1 MYLDLVTSAA
11 NSALKNQR
19 KIKIF
24 TKSKMNSTN
33 GFQTQ
38 VWGTPGWVF
47 LHCIAF
53 NFPLVPTRKQKA
65 DYIRFFKSI
74 GDVLPCK
81 YCRMCYGKMVREGP
95 LKITLK
101 TVRDRRT
108 FSKWVYKIH
117 KAVTDRTTKKKTPPF
132 KEVAD
137 TYNSFRASCSSK
149 ADNKAKGCI
158 TPAVGIKKKSR
169 VSIYPRECHRGPSLS
184 IHRRCK
190 L

>member
-1 MYLDLVTSAA
+1 M
-11 NSALKNQR
+11 NSA
-19 KIKIF
+19 
-24 TKSKMNSTN
+24 N

-53 NFPLVPTRKQKA
+53 NFPLAPTNKQKA

-81 YCRMCYGKMVREGP
+81 YCRTCYTKMVNTGP
-95 LKITLK
+95 YKITMR

-108 FSKWVYKIH
+108 FSKWLYTIH
-117 KAVTDRTTKKKTPPF
+117 KVVTDRTTKKKTPSF
-132 KEVAD
+132 KEIAD

-149 ADNKAKGCI
+149 ADQKAKGCI
-158 TPAVGIKKKSR
+158 TPERGAKKKSR
-169 VSIYPRECHRGPSLS
+169 VSIYPRESHRGSSVS
-184 IHRRCK
+184 IHKRCK
-190 L
+190 